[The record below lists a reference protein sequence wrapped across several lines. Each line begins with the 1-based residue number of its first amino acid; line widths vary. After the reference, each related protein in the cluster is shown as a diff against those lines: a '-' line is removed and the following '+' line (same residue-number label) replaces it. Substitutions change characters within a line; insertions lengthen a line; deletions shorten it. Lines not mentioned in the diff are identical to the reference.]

1 MRTRTV
7 GALTAIALLPI
18 GCGSGTAYHNA
29 SRPPAPINVSVN
41 LTDERVLVSPARIGA
56 GPIVLLV
63 ANESGTS
70 HDLTL
75 TSPGGGAGSCVPA
88 SASSGP
94 INPQGVARLPVEVT
108 EGECVVGVR
117 DAALRPAHLRVG
129 RRRASA
135 QDALLQP

>member
-1 MRTRTV
+1 MLSAMV
-7 GALTAIALLPI
+7 LLLV
-18 GCGSGTAYHNA
+18 GCGSGTAYDNT

-63 ANESGTS
+63 ANESATS

-75 TSPGGGAGSCVPA
+75 TSPSDASDSCVAA

-94 INPQGVARLPVEVT
+94 INPQGVARLPVEVI
-108 EGECVVGVR
+108 EGECLVGVR
-117 DAALRPAHLRVG
+117 DAALRPAHLLVG
-129 RRRASA
+129 KRRPSA
-135 QDALLQP
+135 QDQLLQP